1 MVDLSIRSGW
11 HIQAHKPLQ
20 AELIPTVLSLEKSAV
35 AWLPDAVSYP
45 TPLLKTLDFQKEQL
59 ALYEGQVRIT
69 MNLRRVVPVVA
80 GPLIPIVLRLQ
91 ACDDDL
97 CLPPE
102 RRVLQVPA
110 NLPR

>member
-1 MVDLSIRSGW
+1 VVDLAIRPGW
-11 HIQAHKPLQ
+11 HIQAHEPLQ

-35 AWLPDAVSYP
+35 AWLADGVSYP
-45 TPLLKTLDFQKEQL
+45 KPLLKTLDFQKERL
-59 ALYEGQVRIT
+59 ALYEGQIRIT

-102 RRVLQVPA
+102 RRVLQVPTTM
-110 NLPR
+110 PR